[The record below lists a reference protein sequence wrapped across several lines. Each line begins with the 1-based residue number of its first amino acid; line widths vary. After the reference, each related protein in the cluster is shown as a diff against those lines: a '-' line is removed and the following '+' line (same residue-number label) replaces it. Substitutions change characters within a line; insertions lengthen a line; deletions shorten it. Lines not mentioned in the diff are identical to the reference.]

1 MLYVLGILFGIC
13 VGFALGLT
21 GGGGSIFAVPLLV
34 YAMSVPAHEAVGISL
49 AAVGATAAVGMI
61 QRLRRKEVEVR
72 TGLLFAVTGMCGAPL
87 GAWFNSLIPAT
98 WLLILFAVLMLLI
111 AIRMWLKAT
120 KKPADAGVVRA
131 SVEPIPEDSPGPTCR
146 RDPQGKLRMTSHCA
160 GLLAVLGLL
169 TGVLSGLFG
178 VGGGFVIVP
187 ALVLFSGMGIH
198 RAVATSLL
206 VITLVSASGLTS
218 YFDCQSSDRLW
229 VGWTICH
236 GRRTRNV
243 VWLRLWPPRLGL
255 FPAKRLFV
263 GNRGGGIVCRNQDI
277 HLRSKTK

>member
-1 MLYVLGILFGIC
+1 MLYALGILFGVC

-49 AAVGATAAVGMI
+49 AAVGTTAAVGMI
-61 QRLRRKEVEVR
+61 QRLRRKEVEIR

-87 GAWFNSLIPAT
+87 GAWLNSLIPST
-98 WLLILFAVLMLLI
+98 WLLILFAVLMLVI
-111 AIRMWLKAT
+111 AIRMWLKAV
-120 KKPADAGVVRA
+120 KKPSDTHVVRA
-131 SVEPIPEDSPGPTCR
+131 SHEPIPEDSPGPTCR
-146 RDPQGKLRMTSHCA
+146 RDPEGKLRITSQCA
-160 GLLAVLGLL
+160 ILLSVLGLV

-218 YFDCQSSDRLW
+218 YLVASRPIDFGLAGLFAIGGALGMSLGS
-229 VGWTICH
+229 VF
-236 GRRTRNV
+236 GRRV
-243 VWLRLWPPRLGL
+243 SG
-255 FPAKRLFV
+255 PALQKGFSVAIVAVALFV
-263 GNRGGGIVCRNQDI
+263 VT
-277 HLRSKTK
+277 KTFT

>member
-1 MLYVLGILFGIC
+1 MLYALGILFGIC

-49 AAVGATAAVGMI
+49 AAVGATAAIGMI

-72 TGLLFAVTGMCGAPL
+72 TGLLFAITGMCGAPL
-87 GAWFNSLIPAT
+87 GAWLNSLIPSA
-98 WLLILFAVLMLLI
+98 WLLVLFAGLMLVI
-111 AIRMWLKAT
+111 AIRMWLKAA
-120 KKPADAGVVRA
+120 KKPADAKVVRA
-131 SVEPIPEDSPGPTCR
+131 SKEPIPQDSPGPTCR
-146 RDPQGKLRMTSHCA
+146 RDPEGKLRMNSQCA
-160 GLLAVLGLL
+160 LLLSALGLL

-218 YFDCQSSDRLW
+218 YLVAHRPIDFGLAGLFA
-229 VGWTICH
+229 VGGALGMYFGSLF
-236 GRRTRNV
+236 GRRVSGPALQKGFSIAIV
-243 VWLRLWPPRLGL
+243 VV
-255 FPAKRLFV
+255 AAFV
-263 GNRGGGIVCRNQDI
+263 VT
-277 HLRSKTK
+277 KTFI

>member
-1 MLYVLGILFGIC
+1 MLYVLGILFGVC

-49 AAVGATAAVGMI
+49 AAVGTTAAVGMI

-87 GAWFNSLIPAT
+87 GAWLNSLIPAT
-98 WLLILFAVLMLLI
+98 WLLILFAVLMLVI
-111 AIRMWLKAT
+111 ALRMWLKAT
-120 KKPADAGVVRA
+120 KKPSDAKVVRA
-131 SVEPIPEDSPGPTCR
+131 STEPIPEDSPGPTCR
-146 RDPQGKLRMTSHCA
+146 RDPEGKLRITSQCA
-160 GLLAVLGLL
+160 GLLSVLGLL
-169 TGVLSGLFG
+169 TGGLFG

-218 YFDCQSSDRLW
+218 YLVANRPIDFGLAGLFAIGGALGMSLGS
-229 VGWTICH
+229 VF
-236 GRRTRNV
+236 GRRVSGPALQKGFSSAIV
-243 VWLRLWPPRLGL
+243 VV
-255 FPAKRLFV
+255 ALFV
-263 GNRGGGIVCRNQDI
+263 VT
-277 HLRSKTK
+277 KTFF